1 MGNRI
6 TDNSK
11 ERSLP
16 IVLMIDKG
24 LAADRHALAEW
35 LSNSRFSSCDAVDI
49 FDAIGEMADF
59 TVQKRPD
66 VIVLDCEPCSENIA
80 LVRSVCDSEVL
91 KLSKKGDLSAVVER
105 LDTLIPETI
114 TTH

>member
-24 LAADRHALAEW
+24 LAADRRALAEW

-49 FDAIGEMADF
+49 FEAIGEMADF

-66 VIVLDCEPCSENIA
+66 VIVLDCEPCRENID
-80 LVRSVCDSEVL
+80 LVQSVFQSEVI

-105 LDTLIPETI
+105 LDTLIPATV

>member
-24 LAADRHALAEW
+24 LAADRRALAEW

-49 FDAIGEMADF
+49 FEAIGEMADF
-59 TVQKRPD
+59 TVRKCPD
-66 VIVLDCEPCSENIA
+66 VIVLDCDPCRENID
-80 LVRSVCDSEVL
+80 LVQSVFESEVIR
-91 KLSKKGDLSAVVER
+91 LSKKGDLSAVVER
-105 LDTLIPETI
+105 LDTLIPATI

>member
-16 IVLMIDKG
+16 VVLMIDRG
-24 LAADRHALAEW
+24 LVADRNALAEW

-49 FDAIGEMADF
+49 FEAIEEIADF
-59 TVQKRPD
+59 TVRKCPD
-66 VIVLDCEPCSENIA
+66 VIVLNYEPGSQNMD
-80 LVRSVCDSEVL
+80 LVRSVFGSEVI
-91 KLSKKGDLSAVVER
+91 KFSNKGDLSAVVER